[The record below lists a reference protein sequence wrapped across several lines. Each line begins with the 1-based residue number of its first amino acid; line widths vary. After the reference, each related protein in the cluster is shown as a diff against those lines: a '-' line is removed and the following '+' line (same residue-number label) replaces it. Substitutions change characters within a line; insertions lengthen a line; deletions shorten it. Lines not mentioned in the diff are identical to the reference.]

1 MDTCRRDQHSLQ
13 NTVETVQNSFS
24 GIKVDCLRAQRE
36 MQKSWKTILLVLSV
50 GAVGLAAGIALR
62 SGNRDLRTEGLK
74 QLRSGDTIKGTE
86 LLEQHLK
93 AEPSDHLVRKQ
104 LAENYARQGKSQ
116 QSATHLLYLSNE
128 KETAEV
134 ALRSLAAMALNAG
147 DTSLAEQALKKLL
160 SIFPTD
166 FAANL
171 ALGELYFNSGR
182 VIDSIPLIEACIKAQ
197 PERAASYL
205 LLADALSDAGR
216 NQEMISPLETCIQLE
231 PDQLAAHANL
241 AYAYYSAGRSD
252 EAIAEAQW
260 CLKLQPDLHR
270 VRLILAQG
278 QRDNGLFDESYE
290 NIKTVVQAE
299 PSNLDAVLLE
309 SDLLFYRGEGKLVY
323 DKLLPFFD
331 SYPED
336 RRLVSHLMR
345 GAASKGDREGAKKWQ
360 QILAQLIPK

>member
-1 MDTCRRDQHSLQ
+1 
-13 NTVETVQNSFS
+13 
-24 GIKVDCLRAQRE
+24 
-36 MQKSWKTILLVLSV
+36 MQKSGKTILLVLSV
-50 GAVGLAAGIALR
+50 VAVGITAGIAMR
-62 SGNRDLRTEGLK
+62 SGTRDLRTEGLK
-74 QLRSGDTIKGTE
+74 QLRSGDTVKGTE

-93 AEPSDHLVRKQ
+93 TDPSDHLVRKQ
-104 LAENYARQGKSQ
+104 LAENYARQRKTQ

-128 KETAEV
+128 KETAEE
-134 ALRSLAAMALNAG
+134 ALRSLAAMALNTG
-147 DTSLAEQALKKLL
+147 DNLLAEQALKKLL
-160 SIFPTD
+160 AILPTD

-182 VIDSIPLIEACIKAQ
+182 ATDSIPWIEACIKSQ

-216 NQEMISPLETCIQLE
+216 TQEMIRPLETCIQLK

-260 CLKLQPDLHR
+260 CLKVQPDLHR
-270 VRLILAQG
+270 VRLILAQA
-278 QRDNGLFDESYE
+278 QRDKGLFDESYE
-290 NIKTVVQAE
+290 NIQTVVQAE
-299 PSNLDAVLLE
+299 PSHLDAVLLE

-331 SYPED
+331 AHPND

-345 GAASKGDREGAKKWQ
+345 GAASNGDREVAKKWQ
-360 QILAQLIPK
+360 KILADLIPK